1 MLRDTRTEHSIL
13 APITVLKTT
22 MSAATSNFEVVF
34 CHNCDG
40 GKQEGSAAA
49 SAIQSVFPNATV
61 RQTRV
66 NSYPCVVTIKSG
78 SGSTVWTGAQRNLF
92 RKYGHPA
99 LPEIKAALRRLR

>member
-1 MLRDTRTEHSIL
+1 
-13 APITVLKTT
+13 
-22 MSAATSNFEVVF
+22 MSGSTQDFEVVY

-49 SAIQSVFPNATV
+49 SAIQSVFPNASV

-66 NSYPCVVTIKSG
+66 DKYPCTGTIKNG
-78 SGSTVWTGAQRNLF
+78 AGGTVWSGAQRNLF

-99 LPEIKAALRRLR
+99 LPEIKAALRQLQ